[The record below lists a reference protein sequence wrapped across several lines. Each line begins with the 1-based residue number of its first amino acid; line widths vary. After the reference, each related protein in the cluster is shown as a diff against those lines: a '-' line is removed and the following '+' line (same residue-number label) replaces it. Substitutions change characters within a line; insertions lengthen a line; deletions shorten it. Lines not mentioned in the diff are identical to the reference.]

1 MTSQRD
7 IGLPIREFMYTL
19 DQIAYLLS
27 VGEREVKERY
37 VHYEGRSVGVC
48 PKDRLLA
55 VDISPDDSPRPEW
68 RVAERHLKRWMRF
81 KGWKI
86 YERGY
91 VK

>member
-1 MTSQRD
+1 MSKRD

-19 DQIAYLLS
+19 DQIAFLLS
-27 VGEREVKERY
+27 IEEKNLKQNHL
-37 VHYEGRSVGVC
+37 HYDGRSVGPC

-55 VDISPDDSPRPEW
+55 VDISPDGAARPEW
-68 RVAERHLKRWMRF
+68 RVAERHLKRWMRY
-81 KGWKI
+81 KGWKA